1 MKIQHLL
8 PAAFAALFVV
18 SCQKEIDWGLGGGSA
33 STRLVSIQSKSG
45 PADSTR
51 VDYSYDASGRLI
63 REKTTGVAAGN
74 SADNDL
80 LIYRNTAGIITRTV
94 QKSAALIQVG
104 VDSLVTR
111 YNYNSGT
118 SRYTSSIF
126 STTVMGFT
134 IMDSAVYTYD
144 ANGRISKDEH
154 YLQTTGLPIP
164 LPPILALRN
173 NYTYSA
179 NGAELKGI
187 SQEAPSTP
195 GGPLAPVSAQA
206 FTYDMKVNPLV
217 ILQEAILLNRP
228 GLFSAGNMT
237 NTIVTNTIS
246 PANSFTLDNTYIYN
260 SQNKPDS
267 SYSTRNPGAT
277 ITASKYFY
285 Q

>member
-8 PAAFAALFVV
+8 PAAIAALFMV
-18 SCQKEIDWGLGGGSA
+18 SCQKEIDWGLGGGAA

-51 VDYSYDASGRLI
+51 VDYSYDAGGRLI

-80 LIYRNTAGIITRTV
+80 VISRNAAGIITKTV
-94 QKSAALIQVG
+94 QKSSALILVG

-126 STTVMGFT
+126 STTIMGFT
-134 IMDSAVYTYD
+134 ILDSAVYTYD
-144 ANGRISKDEH
+144 ASGRISKDEH

-173 NYTYSA
+173 NYTYST
-179 NGAELKGI
+179 NGKDLISI
-187 SQEAPSTP
+187 SQDAPSTP
-195 GGPLAPVSAQA
+195 GGPLAPVSAQV
-206 FTYDMKVNPLV
+206 FTYDIKVNPLV

-237 NTIVTNTIS
+237 KTVVTNTIS

-260 SQNKPDS
+260 SQSKPDS